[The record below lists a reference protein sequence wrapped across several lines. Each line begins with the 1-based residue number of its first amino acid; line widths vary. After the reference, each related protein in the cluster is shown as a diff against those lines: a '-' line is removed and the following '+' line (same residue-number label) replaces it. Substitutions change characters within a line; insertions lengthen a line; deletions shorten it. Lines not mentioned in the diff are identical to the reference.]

1 MFNFFKSGFFNFEFI
16 RVLGTAPFGGAEI
29 AECLEV
35 AQQIKNDDPESWYCA
50 WLGQARAA
58 ETLANEAS
66 STGDRIAARNAFLRC
81 SNYYRAAQYM
91 FNGHSSTP
99 EPRILQLFEKSVK
112 NFRHAVPLLD
122 IEVRELSIPYENG
135 NTLPGYL
142 YLPPPQR
149 RLAGKIP
156 VLVNCG
162 GADSTQEELYA
173 LYPAAGTE
181 RGYAVLTYDGPGQGI
196 VLRRDKLIMRPDWE
210 VVVKYV
216 LDHLHSLPSE
226 LNLDFTRVAIA
237 GASMGGYYALRG
249 AADPRV
255 AACVSIDP
263 IYDMW
268 DLATDRLPRS
278 FINAWMAGW
287 LSDGLFNTAWRAL
300 SYLNFQLRWE
310 MMHCMWIF
318 GVPSAALAMREMRR
332 WTLRGN
338 NEENAYLSVVHCPVL
353 VSGADG
359 TIYTPPEISTLRIMK
374 DLAHLPN
381 EHKERHA
388 TYHGSY
394 DMKSP
399 VTEPIAIIGTGCRF
413 PGAASSP
420 SKLWELLCQPKD
432 LSRKVPLS
440 RFNPDTFYHSQ
451 STHHGTTN
459 VKNAYVLEEDHRYF
473 DSQFFQTKP
482 IEANSMDPQQRILLE
497 TVYEAVDAAG
507 LKLEQVQGTNT
518 AVYVG
523 VMGGDYSDMLLRDR
537 DSIPTYMST
546 GTARSILSNRISY
559 FFDWHGP
566 SMTIDTACSSSLV
579 AVRQAALAL
588 QNGVTAMAVV
598 AGANL
603 ILGPENFIAESKLQ
617 MLSPAGRCRMWD
629 ASADGYARGDGFAVV
644 ILKRLANAIN
654 DGDDIE
660 CVIRGSGVNQD
671 GRTRGITMP
680 SSQSQ
685 TALISQ
691 VYANAGLDVRRMTD
705 HCQYFEAHGTGTP
718 TGDPIEAAAIS
729 EAFFNTSD
737 PADQETSP
745 MLEIPSTLTAW
756 PAIPDGAPRRASINS
771 FGFGGTNAHVIL
783 ESYTSDSTSAATEN
797 NVFSLLPFNFSAL
810 TAESLKRYIEAYV
823 EYLNAN
829 PSVSTY
835 NLAYTL
841 ACRRSE
847 FPYKVSIGALSVSS
861 LKAEMI
867 EILGKG
873 EPIGIQSVSVKSGGL
888 LGIFTGQGAQ
898 WAGMCRELILSSKFV
913 SDIISKLEG
922 YLRELPAL
930 DRPTWSL
937 REELLATTSDSRLDE
952 AVLAQP
958 LCTAVQI
965 VLVDLLRAAKVKLAA
980 VVGHSSGEIAAAYAA
995 GYLSDRHA
1003 LYISYYR
1010 GFHARLSNGPNSER
1024 GAMMVVGTTIE
1035 DAQDLCDFP
1044 EMQGRLSVAA
1054 VNSQSSVTLS
1064 GDEDAIAEAK
1074 IVFEDEGKFTRM
1086 LKVEKAYHS
1095 AHMNACSSSYIT
1107 SLVNCKIKVQS
1118 LPDEGIPWFSSVYGD
1133 LLPPDCCSLKD
1144 MYWNKNMVQPVLFFQ
1159 AIKSAVQQ
1167 EEIPYAIAIE
1177 IGPHPALKEP
1187 MLQSMEA
1194 AGAGRIPYQG
1204 MLQRGGNSI
1213 ETVSTALGFIWA
1225 HLGQEAIDFEALLSH
1240 AALRPTL
1247 LKGLPSYPWDHH
1259 RIYWHES
1266 RISGAY
1272 RTMSTPVHELL
1283 GTMLPDSTKQEL
1295 RWRNLI
1301 LPKEVPWLRDHR
1313 LQGATVF
1320 PAAAYVTMASEA
1332 STFIKDMSC
1341 IKTIDVLNLA
1351 IERPITFDDDDATGV
1366 ETLFTLTNITESS
1379 HGIGVVSANFK
1390 CFAASHRSSSM
1401 LLTASGCLR
1410 LDLSTPSPTALPLRT
1425 RSPPNLLNVDTNRFY
1440 SSLADIGYRYTGLF
1454 RGLSGMQ
1461 RKLGIV
1467 KGRVANPANTHP
1479 GQPLLVHPAM
1489 LDSAFQSM
1497 FCAYSWPGDGQLFS
1511 LHVPN
1516 RIARVRINVNLAC
1529 TALRQPGELPIDC
1542 VLTPSASSPIH
1553 GDIEIYPLHPPG
1565 EPCHALIQVEG
1576 LNAVPISAP
1585 KMADDRKLFEDVI
1598 WGPAEPRTSD
1608 GTHGTTES
1616 GLLASVVTQITFRY
1630 PHLAILEF
1638 ANAAEAPTQNI
1649 LREIRDAFQS
1659 YTIARPSLRQAEM
1672 TREKINN
1679 HERIG
1684 FVSLEIH
1691 SNILSQRFEPQS
1703 YGLLIA
1709 SGLCQ
1714 DVDQFES
1721 ALSQLRRLLRPGG
1734 YLLLSQELVF
1744 QRPSSDN
1751 PTQLTSISCDEILR
1765 RVGFSGTND
1774 IKNMGRMSLLISQA
1788 VDSRI
1793 LALRKPLE
1801 STWPATASR
1810 RAVILAGTSQNLVRI
1825 VDGLEAILCRY
1836 FKSVAVIY
1844 AADGVHSNTIP
1855 SGATLVSLVDLDEPI
1870 FKDLT
1875 TTKLNLLKRVF
1886 NESMTVLWVT
1896 KGCLADDPYANMIV
1910 GFGRT
1915 LLLET
1920 SYLQLQFLDVDTV
1933 LPVTSEM
1940 LAESLLRLQATHEWS
1955 SEENESDLVW
1965 TNEPE
1970 LAVAKNGRLTIP
1982 RILPNP
1988 DRNDRYNSGRREI
2001 VKELNVRSSTVQV
2014 EFRES
2019 SSSYVLIDS
2028 SVSSFAQPPYC
2039 TNMVEIN
2046 VRYSC
2051 LLALKVEGVGYMF
2064 IVLGYTVDTGQRVL
2078 AISEKQASRIRVP
2091 WEWCVSCH
2099 EETTEEIEASFLSSV
2114 ATNLYAIAL
2123 FSYCKPGD
2131 VILFYEAPP
2140 TLEAALVE
2148 IARDKHIGIYF
2159 LNSATD
2165 TTCLV
2170 TKQGQA
2176 TRCYLPPYVSS
2187 RFIKSLLPSNISVFV
2202 TNTSP
2207 SNEEIGGIQTQIA
2220 SCLSHFHRRINFWML
2235 WSRVSVTMSSSLSEG
2250 TDIGEQLRFA
2260 ISHLAKSP
2268 LKGSTVV
2275 DVRRLTELP
2284 DLSEIIV
2291 VSWLGAATVPIT
2303 LERVDAKALFAN
2315 DKTYLLFGLAGDLGQ
2330 SLAQWMVQH
2339 GARHVVLTSRNP
2351 RIDKQW
2357 LDDFDITDRS
2367 ALKQVV
2373 EEVTATLPPIAGIAN
2388 GAMVI
2393 EDTPVAEMTLEKMEK
2408 VLRPKVQGSVHL
2420 DELFGDMTLDFF
2432 IFFSSVAAVVGNRG
2446 QSSYSAANA
2455 FMSSLA
2461 AQRRAR
2467 GLAASVIH
2475 IGAVVGTGYLTR
2487 EVSQGTQDYLR
2498 KAGYMWMSETEFHQ
2512 VFAEGVLASSPAS
2525 GRSHEIISGLNMGK
2539 DVEESAVWYGN
2550 PKFQHCIIGQDDI
2563 RPLEGKSKQG
2573 LPLKVEIASATSPGE
2588 ALRIVTSAFTTMLQ
2602 KTLLLGAHV
2611 DILDQTA
2618 DSLGIDSLVAV
2629 KVRSWFSKELN
2640 VDLPLMKIL
2649 GGATNSDLLEY
2660 AVERLPLDTSPSK
2673 SYENGL
2679 LGDIDESRGTEL
2691 GFTGSSPTQVDTSE
2705 ASETEISEPASWTS
2719 FESMENNDGRTSMKV
2734 LPLSFSQSRFW
2745 FLQSFLEDKTTSNV
2759 TCLLLLRGPLNIAGL
2774 DRAVRVVGERHEG
2787 LRTSFEDLNGK
2798 PSQIIHPTSILKLE
2812 VKVISSNMEVTA
2824 EFKRM
2829 EQHVF
2834 DLRTGDTM
2842 RIILLQHSPEL
2853 HHLIVSYHHINMD
2866 GVSFQVLVADLAEAY
2881 SGNKLCQPVLQYPSF
2896 SEQQRMRFNT
2906 GKLRDQI
2913 AYWRREY
2920 SQLPEPLPILP
2931 LSRITSRKSMTSYGF
2946 HKASTRINMA
2956 LRKRMQEFCREQ
2968 KATAFHFYVTTF
2980 AVLLMR
2986 LAKVE
2991 DLSVGIADA
3000 GRTGDGEF
3008 SSVGNYLN
3016 ILPLRL
3022 RPISWHSF
3030 AETLQETKRKVH
3042 AALANAAVPI
3052 DVLFSELGVGRST
3065 LHNPLFQV
3073 FVDYRRVQE
3082 TQKFG
3087 NCQIEG
3093 RDYSV
3098 GRTGYDIVLDVIDNT
3113 VGDSSLS
3120 IMVQKGLYTEEDAG
3134 LMLDSFLE
3142 LTSSFCDGTSLDL
3155 QAPSLYGQ
3163 GRIDEAIKLGRGRE
3177 FCPRWQT
3184 LTHAVEAISRKC
3196 PSHTALRD
3204 GLGNTLTYEEMLDRV
3219 ARISKA
3225 LYEARCPIEQGSR
3238 VAVLQE
3244 PGVDWVC
3251 SMLAIMRVGAAY
3263 VPLDPNY
3270 GLPRLKLIVYESK
3283 PSAVLI
3289 HSRTVDQAA
3298 VFGFNGKITAT
3309 INIDALDRHQAPIEV
3324 PIRSASR
3331 SPAIIMHTSGS
3342 TGTPKGI
3349 VLSHGA
3355 IQSHVE
3361 GCISI
3366 WGINNC
3372 EVVLQ
3377 QSPYGF
3383 DLSVFEIYLALL
3395 TVGTLYIVS
3404 REDRGDAPAIT
3415 NIIAKEGITVACGV
3429 PSEIMSWLQYGDC
3442 DLLRKST
3449 LRMMVAGGEPFSTLL
3464 VHELRALGK
3473 NDLKAMN
3480 IYGPTEA
3487 TISATYFEVRYNDD
3501 PELLEQPAPAGYSMP
3516 NYTIY
3521 ILDENMKSVPAGIP
3535 GHIAIA
3541 GPISSGYVNNSE
3553 LQKARFVSD
3562 PIAPSESKEREWN
3575 AMYLSGD
3582 RGYLRSSD
3590 GALIFQGRMA
3600 GDTQIKLRGFR
3611 IELQDIESNIV
3622 TAANGA
3628 IARAVCSHHGDP
3640 SEFLVAHITFV
3651 PGHGLSRGEQV
3662 DFLENLRRSLP
3673 LPHYMLPTVIV
3684 PLDAMPLTISGK
3696 LDRRRIR
3703 ELPLP
3708 ELHHHT
3714 TLSPTRELNP
3724 IETLLKGM
3732 WHAVFSDNEVPLPGP
3747 IDAESDFFQVG
3758 GNSLLLVSLQAKI
3771 REVSGIKLPLIQLF
3785 EASSLASM
3793 ATRVY
3798 DTAPVNMAGN
3808 SRHGINWESETSVD
3822 NLDVGDY
3829 YSTSATH
3836 VPGTVGS
3843 VGPLSTF
3850 SPGKVVILTGATGFL
3865 GRHILSYLLA
3875 NPSVERVHCVAVRNP
3890 SSLDSF
3896 RNHGRITVY
3905 SGKLDAPRLGLSQ
3918 VESRQVFRDADTI
3931 IHNGADVSFLKTYAS
3946 LRASNVA
3953 STKEMVRMFLAYR
3966 GSRVDPSPSISSFHY
3981 ISTVGVAQLNHNLPE
3996 LAPASVSWFQ
4006 PPPNVAEG
4014 YIATKWA
4021 SERFLERLVAR
4032 LENQDPSARREGLL
4046 RVVIHR
4052 PSSVTG
4058 PDAPRKMDI
4067 IQNFLH
4073 YCRQLN
4079 AVPEDIGDVWQGWID
4094 LVDVRMVA
4102 EGITR
4107 QVFDS
4112 HDTRESNPRDEE

>member
-196 VLRRDKLIMRPDWE
+196 VLRRDKLSMRPDWE

-287 LSDGLFNTAWRAL
+287 LSDRLFNTVWRAL

-310 MMHCMWIF
+310 MMHCMWVF

-338 NEENAYLSVVHCPVL
+338 NEKNAYLSMVHCPVL

-359 TIYTPPEISTLRIMK
+359 TIYTPPEISTLRIVK

-381 EHKERHA
+381 EHKEAHV

-394 DMKSP
+394 DMKGP

-451 STHHGTTN
+451 STYHGATN
-459 VKNAYVLEEDHRYF
+459 VTNAYVLEEDHRHF

-546 GTARSILSNRISY
+546 GTARSILANRISY

-579 AVRQAALAL
+579 AVHEAALAL
-588 QNGVTAMAVV
+588 QNGVTTMAVV

-617 MLSPAGRCRMWD
+617 MLSPTGRCRMWD
-629 ASADGYARGDGFAVV
+629 ASADGYARGDGFAAV
-644 ILKRLANAIN
+644 ILKRLAHAIN

-685 TALISQ
+685 TALIGQ

-745 MLEIPSTLTAW
+745 MYVGSIKTVIGHTEGSAGLAGVLKASLAIKHGLIPPNLHLHKLNPNVEPFYAGLEIPSTLTAW

-810 TAESLKRYIEAYV
+810 TAESLKRSIEA
-823 EYLNAN
+823 
-829 PSVSTY
+829 
-835 NLAYTL
+835 
-841 ACRRSE
+841 
-847 FPYKVSIGALSVSS
+847 
-861 LKAEMI
+861 
-867 EILGKG
+867 
-873 EPIGIQSVSVKSGGL
+873 
-888 LGIFTGQGAQ
+888 
-898 WAGMCRELILSSKFV
+898 
-913 SDIISKLEG
+913 
-922 YLRELPAL
+922 
-930 DRPTWSL
+930 
-937 REELLATTSDSRLDE
+937 EELLANASDSRLDE
-952 AVLAQP
+952 AALAQP

-1010 GFHARLSNGPNSER
+1010 GLHARLSKGPNGER
-1024 GAMMVVGTTIE
+1024 GAMMAVGTTIE

-1044 EMQGRLSVAA
+1044 EMRGRLSVAA

-1064 GDEDAIAEAK
+1064 GDEDVIAKAK

-1118 LPDEGIPWFSSVYGD
+1118 LPNEGIPWFSSVYGD
-1133 LLPPDCCSLKD
+1133 ILPPDCCSLKD

-1167 EEIPYAIAIE
+1167 EEIRYAIAIE

-1194 AGAGRIPYQG
+1194 TGAGRIPYQG

-1240 AALRPTL
+1240 AALKPTL
-1247 LKGLPSYPWDHH
+1247 LKGLPSYPWEHH
-1259 RIYWHES
+1259 RTYWHES
-1266 RISGAY
+1266 RVSRAY

-1332 STFIKDMSC
+1332 STFIKDMSS

-1351 IERPITFDDDDATGV
+1351 IERPITFDDGDETGV
-1366 ETLFTLTNITESS
+1366 ETLFTLTNITESF

-1390 CFAASHRSSSM
+1390 CFAASHGSSSM

-1440 SSLADIGYRYTGLF
+1440 SSLADVGYGYTGLF
-1454 RGLSGMQ
+1454 RGLSDMQ

-1467 KGRVANPANTHP
+1467 KGRVANPANTDP

-1516 RIARVRINVNLAC
+1516 RIDHVRINVNLAC
-1529 TALRQPGELPIDC
+1529 KALRQPGELPIDC
-1542 VLTPSASSPIH
+1542 VLTPSATSPIH
-1553 GDIEIYPLHPPG
+1553 GDIEIYPSHPPG

-1585 KMADDRKLFEDVI
+1585 KTADDRKLFEDVI

-1638 ANAAEAPTQNI
+1638 ANAAEAPTQSI
-1649 LREIRDAFQS
+1649 LCGIRDAFQS

-1672 TREKINN
+1672 AREKINN
-1679 HERIG
+1679 RERIG

-1691 SNILSQRFEPQS
+1691 SNILSQRFTPQS
-1703 YGLLIA
+1703 YGLLIV
-1709 SGLCQ
+1709 SGLGQ
-1714 DVDQFES
+1714 DVGQFES
-1721 ALSQLRRLLRPGG
+1721 ALSQLRTLLRPGG
-1734 YLLLSQELVF
+1734 YLLLSQELGF
-1744 QRPSSDN
+1744 QRASSNN

-1765 RVGFSGTND
+1765 RVGFSGMDD

-1801 STWPATASR
+1801 SSWPTTASR
-1810 RAVILAGTSQNLVRI
+1810 RAAILAGTSQNLVHL
-1825 VDGLEAILCRY
+1825 VDGLEAILRRY
-1836 FKSVAVIY
+1836 FESVAVIY
-1844 AADGVHSNTIP
+1844 VADGVHSNTIP

-1875 TTKLNLLKRVF
+1875 TAKLNLLKSVF

-1920 SYLQLQFLDVDTV
+1920 SYLQLQFLDVDPL
-1933 LPVTSEM
+1933 LPVTSKM

-1955 SEENESDLVW
+1955 SEENKSDLVW

-2001 VKELNVRSSTVQV
+2001 IKELNVRSSTVQV

-2028 SVSSFAQPPYC
+2028 SMSSFAQPPYR
-2039 TNMVEIN
+2039 TNMVEID

-2099 EETTEEIEASFLSSV
+2099 EETIEGIEGSFLSSV
-2114 ATNLYAIAL
+2114 ARNLYAIAL
-2123 FSYCKPGD
+2123 FSYCGPGD

-2159 LNSATD
+2159 LNTATD

-2207 SNEEIGGIQTQIA
+2207 SNEEIGSIQSQIA

-2235 WSRVSVTMSSSLSEG
+2235 WSRVSVTMSSSLSER
-2250 TDIGEQLRFA
+2250 TDVGEQLRFA
-2260 ISHLAKSP
+2260 ISCLAKSP
-2268 LKGSTVV
+2268 LKESTVV

-2284 DLSEIIV
+2284 ALSEIVV

-2303 LERVDAKALFAN
+2303 LEQVDAKALFAN

-2339 GARHVVLTSRNP
+2339 GAKHVVLTSRNP

-2357 LDDFDITDRS
+2357 LDNFDITDRS

-2393 EDTPVAEMTLEKMEK
+2393 EDTPIAEMALEKMEK
-2408 VLRPKVQGSVHL
+2408 VLGPKVQGSIHL

-2498 KAGYMWMSETEFHQ
+2498 KAGYMWMSESEFHQ

-2525 GRSHEIISGLNMGK
+2525 GRSHEVISGLNMGK

-2563 RPLEGKSKQG
+2563 RPLEGRLKQR
-2573 LPLKVEIASATSPGE
+2573 LPLKVEIASATSAGE

-2602 KTLLLGAHV
+2602 RTLLLGAHV
-2611 DILDQTA
+2611 DILNQTA

-2660 AVERLPLDTSPSK
+2660 AVGRLPLDTSPSK

-2719 FESMENNDGRTSMKV
+2719 LESMEDNDGRTSTKV

-2745 FLQSFLEDKTTSNV
+2745 FLQSFLDDKTTSNV
-2759 TCLLLLRGPLNIAGL
+2759 TCLLSLRGPLNIADL

-2798 PSQIIHPTSILKLE
+2798 PSQIIHPTSMLKLE

-2824 EFKRM
+2824 EFNRM

-2881 SGNKLCQPVLQYPSF
+2881 SGIKLRQPVLQYPSF
-2896 SEQQRMRFNT
+2896 SEQQRMRFNS

-2913 AYWRREY
+2913 TYWRREY

-2931 LSRITSRKSMTSYGF
+2931 LSRMTSRKPMTSYGF

-2956 LRKRMQEFCREQ
+2956 LRKRMQDVCREQ
-2968 KATAFHFYVTTF
+2968 KATAFHLHVATF
-2980 AVLLMR
+2980 TVLLMR
-2986 LAKVE
+2986 LTKVE

-3000 GRTGDGEF
+3000 GRTCDEEF

-3073 FVDYRRVQE
+3073 FIDYRRVQE

-3113 VGDSSLS
+3113 VGDSSVT

-3142 LTSSFCDGTSLDL
+3142 LTSSFCDGTSLAL
-3155 QAPSLYGQ
+3155 QALSLYGQ
-3163 GRIDEAIKLGRGRE
+3163 GQIDEAIKLGR
-3177 FCPRWQT
+3177 
-3184 LTHAVEAISRKC
+3184 
-3196 PSHTALRD
+3196 
-3204 GLGNTLTYEEMLDRV
+3204 DRV

-3225 LYEARCPIEQGSR
+3225 LYGARCPVEQGSR

-3270 GLPRLKLIVYESK
+3270 GLPRLKVIVYESK

-3298 VFGFNGKITAT
+3298 GFGFNATITTT
-3309 INIDALDRHQAPIEV
+3309 INIDALGRHQV
-3324 PIRSASR
+3324 PIDVPIKSGSR

-3355 IQSHVE
+3355 IQSHME

-3366 WGINNC
+3366 WGVNNC

-3383 DLSVFEIYLALL
+3383 DLSLFEIYLALL

-3404 REDRGDAPAIT
+3404 REDRGDAPAIA

-3442 DLLRKST
+3442 DLLRKSV
-3449 LRMMVAGGEPFSTLL
+3449 LRMMVSGGEPFSTLL
-3464 VHELRALGK
+3464 VQELRALGK
-3473 NDLKAMN
+3473 SDLKVMN

-3487 TISATYFEVRYNDD
+3487 TISATYFDVRYNDD

-3516 NYTIY
+3516 NYAIY
-3521 ILDENMKSVPAGIP
+3521 ILDDNMKPVPAGIP

-3553 LQKARFVSD
+3553 LQKARFLPD

-3590 GALIFQGRMA
+3590 GALIFQGRMT

-3622 TAANGA
+3622 TAANGT
-3628 IARAVCSHHGDP
+3628 IARAVCSHRGDP
-3640 SEFLVAHITFV
+3640 SEFLVAHVTFV

-3662 DFLENLRRSLP
+3662 DFLKNLTRSLP
-3673 LPHYMLPTVIV
+3673 LPHYMLPAVIV

-3708 ELHHHT
+3708 ELHHHS
-3714 TLSPTRELNP
+3714 TLSSTRELSP

-3732 WHAVFSDNEVPLPGP
+3732 WQAVFSDNGVPLPGP

-3771 REVSGIKLPLIQLF
+3771 REVSGMKLPLIQLF

-3793 ATRVY
+3793 AAKVY

-3822 NLDVGDY
+3822 NLDVSDY
-3829 YSTSATH
+3829 YSTSVTH
-3836 VPGTVGS
+3836 VPGT
-3843 VGPLSTF
+3843 T
-3850 SPGKVVILTGATGFL
+3850 
-3865 GRHILSYLLA
+3865 RLA
-3875 NPSVERVHCVAVRNP
+3875 
-3890 SSLDSF
+3890 
-3896 RNHGRITVY
+3896 
-3905 SGKLDAPRLGLSQ
+3905 
-3918 VESRQVFRDADTI
+3918 
-3931 IHNGADVSFLKTYAS
+3931 
-3946 LRASNVA
+3946 
-3953 STKEMVRMFLAYR
+3953 
-3966 GSRVDPSPSISSFHY
+3966 
-3981 ISTVGVAQLNHNLPE
+3981 
-3996 LAPASVSWFQ
+3996 
-4006 PPPNVAEG
+4006 
-4014 YIATKWA
+4014 
-4021 SERFLERLVAR
+4021 
-4032 LENQDPSARREGLL
+4032 
-4046 RVVIHR
+4046 
-4052 PSSVTG
+4052 
-4058 PDAPRKMDI
+4058 
-4067 IQNFLH
+4067 
-4073 YCRQLN
+4073 
-4079 AVPEDIGDVWQGWID
+4079 
-4094 LVDVRMVA
+4094 
-4102 EGITR
+4102 
-4107 QVFDS
+4107 
-4112 HDTRESNPRDEE
+4112 